1 MENIQIII
9 KQISTG
15 KEVVIVE
22 PAEFYEDYVPP
33 PVVIPDISDIKD
45 INSLWD
51 ALRVIEYHELVGP
64 TKIIIPE
71 ETWKIIEKVQK
82 EFDPS
87 TIKTFDGKTLR
98 IFKWQEGNDSCDCN
112 RSLHF
117 RRVNGES
124 PDLSEVQCGDSEYRI
139 KITYKGE
146 EVYSEL

>member
-1 MENIQIII
+1 MENIQITI

-15 KEVVIVE
+15 KEVVIEE

-45 INSLWD
+45 TNSLSD
-51 ALRVIEYHELVGP
+51 VLRVIEHHELVGP

-117 RRVNGES
+117 RRINGES
-124 PDLSEVQCGDSEYRI
+124 PDLSPPTRGGASSRQDC
-139 KITYKGE
+139 E